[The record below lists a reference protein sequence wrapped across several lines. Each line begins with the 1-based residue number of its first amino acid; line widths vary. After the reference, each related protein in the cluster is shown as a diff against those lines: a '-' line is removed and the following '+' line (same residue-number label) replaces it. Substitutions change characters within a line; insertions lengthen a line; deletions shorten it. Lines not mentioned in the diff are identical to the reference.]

1 MKKVLLVIDRPDWA
15 FDTIAKAI
23 IAANDRPFEM
33 ETFHLKGHDR
43 ELKFAADRADLLFF
57 FTWSLAGLPH
67 QRWWARGKET
77 PFAKQQIKPRFSWL
91 DPSRAVM
98 GLHSIHDF
106 TDQPIGPESVVP
118 APANLINF
126 LKKFRAVHGVSHRV
140 IDRFRRGGLQKICL
154 LENGVD
160 AGQFRPTTVP
170 GVRRRLVVGASGT
183 KKRDWVY
190 GISEYIEPLGG
201 LDFVDLRLAI
211 PEEGKYVP
219 HERMPQFLNDC
230 DVYVLASASEGFP
243 LKVLEAC
250 ACGRPVV
257 TTKVG
262 GCEDLIQDGVN
273 GFFVERTVDAFVE
286 KLELLHKNRNLLIS
300 LGRAS
305 RDIIEGNWTWKH
317 KAPAWLDFIEANL

>member
-1 MKKVLLVIDRPDWA
+1 MRKVLLVVDKPGWA
-15 FDTIAKAI
+15 FDTIAREL
-23 IAANDRPFEM
+23 AALNNRDFEL
-33 ETFHLKGHDR
+33 EVFHLKKRHPEFIDASR
-43 ELKFAADRADLLFF
+43 KADLVFF
-57 FTWSLAGLPH
+57 MHWSLACV
-67 QRWWARGKET
+67 QKSSWWNSNPNQ
-77 PFAKQQIKPRFSWL
+77 PFEKLRLKPLFKHLDYSRCLVGVHAHHDYDDRLSQPDQIIPPSKNLVGFLNRFKAVNTV
-91 DPSRAVM
+91 SRRLSECLTGA
-98 GLHSIHDF
+98 
-106 TDQPIGPESVVP
+106 
-118 APANLINF
+118 
-126 LKKFRAVHGVSHRV
+126 GVTKVR
-140 IDRFRRGGLQKICL
+140 LT
-154 LENGVD
+154 ENGVGAD
-160 AGQFRPTTVP
+160 QFKPLHDWGAGEK
-170 GVRRRLVVGASGT
+170 LIVGCSGT
-183 KKRDWVY
+183 KGRDWKE
-190 GISEYIEPLGG
+190 GITEFIEPLAE
-201 LDFVDLRLAI
+201 LPFVELRLAI
-211 PEEGKYVP
+211 PQEGKFVP